1 MHKSSDLLKE
11 MPYIAVSLLS
21 SEIDGQLCAEYF
33 CYCSKM
39 LISQIQT
46 FGENKAGSTRRAT
59 NFGQNYEEGNARI
72 VSNLLVRE
80 IHVACERT
88 RHKRQLCLIHN
99 KNTKEAKSVFL
110 WFSDY

>member
-1 MHKSSDLLKE
+1 
-11 MPYIAVSLLS
+11 
-21 SEIDGQLCAEYF
+21 
-33 CYCSKM
+33 M

-46 FGENKAGSTRRAT
+46 LGESKAVSTRRAT
-59 NFGQNYEEGNARI
+59 NFGQNWEERDARI
-72 VSNLLVRE
+72 ASNLLVRE

-88 RHKRQLCLIHN
+88 GHTSQLCLIHN